1 MLDAGVALPKVAKIL
16 GWAPSTMAHLAAR
29 YGHFRLEELREAV
42 ETISRTPEGKILL
55 GSPAKSPAVAMP
67 GPLPVV

>member
-16 GWAPSTMAHLAAR
+16 GWAPSTMAHMAAR

-42 ETISRTPEGKILL
+42 EAISR
-55 GSPAKSPAVAMP
+55 SPAKSPAVATP
-67 GPLPVV
+67 EPLPVV